1 MFAITV
7 AALHLITQSPTVVLN
22 SESGIY
28 QRNQTITWKIQ
39 SSNPVKYRIKE
50 GGYKVIEEGTTSDNV
65 SYLAKREGWLL
76 AEFDVTDESGK
87 VKKLLSGAM
96 VDPDAIK
103 PALEAPKDFWRF
115 WDTKVKEAIK
125 IPLNPIETKLESGID
140 TIQYSHIQL
149 DGINQ
154 SKIRGQLALP
164 TAAKE
169 KLPALLIVQ
178 WAGVYPLEKPW
189 AIDRAKEGWLTLNI
203 LAHDLPIMEPRDFYN
218 AQSAGPLKNYPSIG
232 SDDREKSYFL
242 RMYTSCVRAAEYLAT
257 RPEWN
262 GKVMVVTGGSQGGMQ
277 SIVTAALSRR
287 ITGVCAD
294 VPAGCDQTGNE
305 FNRAPGWPSWKW
317 MSSAYD
323 AAKTRETGRY
333 FDVINFAPRVKVPTL
348 VGVGGI
354 DTVCPPPGV
363 ITAYNQIRAKK
374 ELVWMK
380 LADHTRDHNQYYA
393 RNAVWM
399 GALKTG
405 KTP

>member
-1 MFAITV
+1 MH
-7 AALHLITQSPTVVLN
+7 HLPFQAPSVSLN
-22 SESGIY
+22 SESGVY
-28 QRNQTITWKIQ
+28 QRYQ
-39 SSNPVKYRIKE
+39 SVVWTVRSVNPVKYRIKD
-50 GGYKVIEEGTTSDNV
+50 GGYKVIEEGSTSDSV
-65 SYLAKREGWLL
+65 VYVPKKEGWLL
-76 AEFDVTDESGK
+76 AEFDVVDENGK
-87 VKKLLSGAM
+87 AKKLLSGAM
-96 VDPDAIK
+96 VDPEYVK
-103 PALEAPKDFWRF
+103 PALEAPKDFWKF
-115 WDTKVKEAIK
+115 WDSKVKDAVQL
-125 IPLNPIETKLESGID
+125 PMNPVESPMDSGIEG
-140 TIQYSHIQL
+140 ISYSHVQL

-154 SKIRGQLALP
+154 SKIRGQLAFP
-164 TAAKE
+164 KQAKD

-189 AIDRAKEGWLTLNI
+189 AVDRAKEGWLTFNI
-203 LAHDLPIMEPRDFYN
+203 LAHDLPIMEPKDFYA
-218 AQSAGPLKNYPSIG
+218 AQSAGALKNYPSIG

-277 SIVTAALSRR
+277 SIATAALSRR

-305 FNRAPGWPSWKW
+305 FDRAPGWPSWKW

-323 AAKTRETGRY
+323 AVKTRETGRY
-333 FDVINFAPRVKVPTL
+333 FDVVNFAPRVKVPTL

-363 ITAYNQIRAKK
+363 IAAYNQIKAKK

-393 RNAVWM
+393 RNSVWM
-399 GALKTG
+399 GALKNR
-405 KTP
+405 KTPN

>member
-1 MFAITV
+1 MFALTV
-7 AALHLITQSPTVVLN
+7 AALHFLAQAPTVSLN
-22 SESGIY
+22 SETGIY
-28 QRNQTITWKIQ
+28 QKNQIITWKIQ
-39 SSNPVKYRIKE
+39 TANPIKYRIKD
-50 GGYKVIEEGTTSDNV
+50 GGYKVIEEGTTSDTVNFTP
-65 SYLAKREGWLL
+65 AKEGWLL
-76 AEFDVTDESGK
+76 AEFDLTDENGIT
-87 VKKLLSGAM
+87 KKLLSGAA
-96 VDPDAIK
+96 VEPEQIK
-103 PALEAPKDFWRF
+103 PALEAPKDFWKF
-115 WDTKVKEAIK
+115 WDSKVKDALK
-125 IPLNPIETKLESGID
+125 IPLNPVETKMESGLE
-140 TIQYSHIQL
+140 TVQYSHVTL

-154 SKIRGQLALP
+154 SKIRGQLAMP
-164 TAAKE
+164 AAAKE

-189 AIDRAKEGWLTLNI
+189 AVDRAKEGWLTLNI
-203 LAHDLPIMEPRDFYN
+203 LAHDLPIMEPREFYA
-218 AQSAGPLKNYPSIG
+218 AQSAGPLKNYPTIG

-305 FNRAPGWPSWKW
+305 FDRAPGWPSWKW

-323 AAKTRETGRY
+323 ATKTRETGRY
-333 FDVINFAPRVKVPTL
+333 FDVVNFASRVRVPTL

-363 ITAYNQIRAKK
+363 FAAYNQIKAKK
-374 ELVWMK
+374 EFAFMK
-380 LADHTRDHNQYYA
+380 LADHTRDHNLYYQ
-393 RNAVWM
+393 RNVVWM
-399 GALKTG
+399 GALKQG